1 MSLCYNCCKL
11 SRDINVWMFTI
22 WDDDCQLHVWYQQ
35 SLRSGRRVLSSHYRN
50 QVHRVWLLPDGLL
63 SRSGMGPVRTVVC
76 WAVTSWTHLRLRYAN
91 SAQLAYYMNAH
102 NFSVYLIKTCIYRRL
117 NSLVFAGGRSRILL
131 CHLFPHCDKLSV
143 KPNNTQFCRV
153 RSYTRAL
160 RCMAAL
166 HWNPSN

>member
-1 MSLCYNCCKL
+1 VDVHDLRRRLPITRVIPTILAVRETSSILTLSKPSTSSVAVTRRTPLQVWNGTSQDSGVL
-11 SRDINVWMFTI
+11 SRNVVDPPSTI
-22 WDDDCQLHVWYQQ
+22 
-35 SLRSGRRVLSSHYRN
+35 
-50 QVHRVWLLPDGLL
+50 
-63 SRSGMGPVRTVVC
+63 
-76 WAVTSWTHLRLRYAN
+76 RYAN

-131 CHLFPHCDKLSV
+131 CPLFPHCDKLSV

-166 HWNPSN
+166 H